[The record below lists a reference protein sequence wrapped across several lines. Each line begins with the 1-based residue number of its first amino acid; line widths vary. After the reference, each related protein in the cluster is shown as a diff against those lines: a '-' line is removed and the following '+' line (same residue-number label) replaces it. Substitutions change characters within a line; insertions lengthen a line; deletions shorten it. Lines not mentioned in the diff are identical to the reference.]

1 MRDYFVG
8 KGSLFHFP
16 HCRKLNDDLAEET
29 GIEDQT
35 PPGILVNSLD
45 LAFETFGPDCPM
57 IITMDERTVSST
69 LTRTPV
75 LLKAHIFKDIIL

>member
-1 MRDYFVG
+1 MIFYVLSGHENHVISSD
-8 KGSLFHFP
+8 
-16 HCRKLNDDLAEET
+16 
-29 GIEDQT
+29 
-35 PPGILVNSLD
+35 D

-57 IITMDERTVSST
+57 IITMNERTVSST